1 MRPRRAVLRLSA
13 ACLLAAAFLR
23 LPPLAPS
30 TAAAAPSPA
39 PLRVLASFLPMYLF
53 TVNVVGDAPGVRV
66 ELMLPESLG
75 CPHDYAL
82 TPSDM
87 RKIAS
92 AELFIANGMGME
104 EFLGAPVRKANPRVR
119 LIETAASVPPLRET
133 HDGHKEE
140 HGDGH
145 RHGDLNPHT
154 WVSPR
159 NAILQVRAI
168 EKALAGASPGN
179 AARFRANA
187 DAYVR
192 RLETLDR
199 EYVEASR
206 TFRKRDIVT
215 FHNVFDHLARDYGLR
230 IVGKVENA
238 PGQEPSAGEILKL
251 VRTIRE
257 KKVPAL
263 FAEPQYPQ
271 RIADAIAREAGIPV
285 RVLDPVATGSTAP
298 GTYEETMRRN
308 LQVLKETLASP

>member
-1 MRPRRAVLRLSA
+1 MKPRLA
-13 ACLLAAAFLR
+13 ARRFTAALLLLAL
-23 LPPLAPS
+23 LSPAP
-30 TAAAAPSPA
+30 AAASSPA

-53 TVNVVGDAPGVRV
+53 AVNVVGDAPGVRV

-92 AELFIANGMGME
+92 AELFLANGMGME
-104 EFLGAPVRKANPRVR
+104 EFLGEPVRKTNPRVR
-119 LIETAASVPPLRET
+119 LVESAASVPPLRESRE
-133 HDGHKEE
+133 GR
-140 HGDGH
+140 GDGH
-145 RHGDLNPHT
+145 RHADLNPHT

-168 EKALAGASPGN
+168 EKALAEASPGN
-179 AARFRANA
+179 AARFRTNA
-187 DAYVR
+187 DAYAR
-192 RLETLDR
+192 RLEALDR
-199 EYVEASR
+199 EFADASR

-238 PGQEPSAGEILKL
+238 PGQEPSAGEIRKL
-251 VRTIRE
+251 VRKIRE
-257 KKVPAL
+257 TGVPAL

-271 RIADAIAREAGIPV
+271 RIADVIAREAGIPV

-308 LQVLKETLASP
+308 LQVLKETLAAP